1 MTDST
6 RAPAEEIGDDAT
18 AEVTARAREVL
29 LTGCGTLLLSIAG
42 AALLVLEP
50 QTWPAEAW
58 IGVIAFVLGALG
70 AAVWQHGTERGRE
83 GQAQRLLA
91 EYAVLR
97 FVDPGVG
104 RRGPADE
111 TAKGFVR
118 GRVLA
123 WLLILCLGAVMLP
136 RAQWDRPVWAVPGA
150 LLLAMAVAIQLTTRE
165 REARAGR
172 RWLADPPGPP
182 RD

>member
-18 AEVTARAREVL
+18 AEVAARAREVL
-29 LTGCGTLLLSIAG
+29 FPTCGSVLAYAAG
-42 AALLVLEP
+42 AALLRLEP

-58 IGVIAFVLGALG
+58 IGATVFVLALLG
-70 AAVWQHGTERGRE
+70 VVVWQYGTERGRE
-83 GQAQRLLA
+83 GQARRLVA

-97 FVDPGVG
+97 HVDPGVG
-104 RRGPADE
+104 RRGAADE

-118 GRVLA
+118 GRFLG
-123 WLLILCLGAVMLP
+123 WLLTLGLVSFPLA
-136 RAQWDRPVWAVPGA
+136 AGQWDRPVWAVPGA
-150 LLLAMAVAIQLTTRE
+150 VLLAMAAAVQLAARE